1 MESVIQLSLIN
12 QEVGIRF
19 AINSIAV
26 IMLVRLIYFRTYK
39 RNDLFLTFFSF
50 NSIIFFIAYLLNKV
64 EMSIG
69 AAFGL
74 FAVFSML
81 RYRTSG
87 ISTKDMTYLFLCIAL
102 GLLMA
107 VAPVDYVS
115 LSIFSGFI
123 ILVTFLL
130 ESGLLIKQ
138 ELQKVIVYDNVE
150 LIKAG
155 KEAELLADLTARTSL
170 QVHRYAISDIN
181 FLKDTCVITIYY
193 Y

>member
-1 MESVIQLSLIN
+1 MN
-12 QEVGIRF
+12 QEVGLRF
-19 AINSIAV
+19 AINIVAV
-26 IMLVRLIYFRTYK
+26 TLLVRLVYFRTYK

-50 NSIIFFIAYLLNKV
+50 NIIIFFIAYLLNKV

-102 GLLMA
+102 GLLLA

-115 LSIFSGFI
+115 LSIFCGFI
-123 ILVTFLL
+123 LLLTFLL

-138 ELQKVIVYDNVE
+138 EYQKVIVYDNVE
-150 LIKAG
+150 LIKVG
-155 KEAELLADLTARTSL
+155 KEAALLADLTSRTSL
-170 QVHRYAISDIN
+170 NIHRYSVSDIN
-181 FLKDTCVITIYY
+181 FLKDSCVITIYY